1 MIFDTHAHYDDK
13 QFDQDREELL
23 ASMKDNGIGTIV
35 DVGSNMET
43 STWIVEAV
51 TRYPMMYGAVGVHP
65 SDTAELKESD
75 IDTLKKYAAMDRIL
89 AIGEI
94 GLDYYWDEPERS
106 IQKKWFEAQ
115 IELARDVKLPIIIH
129 SRDAA
134 KDTYD
139 IMKAL
144 HAEEIGGV
152 VHCFSYSKEMAR
164 QFLDMGFYIGIGGVV
179 TFKNAKTLKEVAAYT
194 PLDRIVLETDCPYL
208 SPEPNRG
215 KRNSSLN
222 LNYVAEAL
230 SQIKGINKEE
240 LIAVT
245 EENARQLYR
254 MKEVYRVK
262 LGNPKN
268 TIEVIQ
274 KYDFDFQ
281 KKFGQNFLI
290 DERVLEKIISAAEVN
305 KDDFVLEIGPG
316 IGTMTQYLAENAR
329 EVMAV
334 EIDKNLIPILS
345 DTLSAYDNVSI
356 LNADILKVDIAKI
369 VEEKNGGKPVKVVAN
384 LPYYITTPI
393 IMGLFESHV
402 PIDSITVMVQKEV
415 ADRMQSGPGTK
426 DYGALSLAVQYY
438 AEPYV
443 VANVPPNCFMPRPKV
458 GSAVIRLTKYKDA
471 PIKVTNEKLLFQLIR
486 ASFNQRRK
494 TLQNGI
500 KNFGGLNFSK
510 EQVAQA
516 LEEMELPASVR
527 GEALTLEQFA
537 QLSNILDR

>member
-43 STWIVEAV
+43 SAWIVETV
-51 TRYPMMYGAVGVHP
+51 KRYPMMYGAVGVHP
-65 SDTAELKESD
+65 SDTADLTESD
-75 IDTLKKYAAMDRIL
+75 MDTLKKYATMERIL

-94 GLDYYWDEPERS
+94 GLDYYWDEPERE

-115 IELARDVKLPIIIH
+115 IELAREVKLPIIIH

-179 TFKNAKTLKEVAAYT
+179 TFKNAKTLKEVAAYA

-230 SQIKGINKEE
+230 SQIKGVDKEE

-245 EENARQLYR
+245 EENARRLYR
-254 MKEVYRVK
+254 MKEV
-262 LGNPKN
+262 
-268 TIEVIQ
+268 
-274 KYDFDFQ
+274 
-281 KKFGQNFLI
+281 
-290 DERVLEKIISAAEVN
+290 
-305 KDDFVLEIGPG
+305 
-316 IGTMTQYLAENAR
+316 
-329 EVMAV
+329 
-334 EIDKNLIPILS
+334 
-345 DTLSAYDNVSI
+345 
-356 LNADILKVDIAKI
+356 
-369 VEEKNGGKPVKVVAN
+369 
-384 LPYYITTPI
+384 
-393 IMGLFESHV
+393 
-402 PIDSITVMVQKEV
+402 
-415 ADRMQSGPGTK
+415 
-426 DYGALSLAVQYY
+426 
-438 AEPYV
+438 
-443 VANVPPNCFMPRPKV
+443 
-458 GSAVIRLTKYKDA
+458 
-471 PIKVTNEKLLFQLIR
+471 
-486 ASFNQRRK
+486 
-494 TLQNGI
+494 
-500 KNFGGLNFSK
+500 
-510 EQVAQA
+510 
-516 LEEMELPASVR
+516 
-527 GEALTLEQFA
+527 
-537 QLSNILDR
+537 